1 MVFGSLFRRR
11 KACDQAGQRAPY
23 ASGADFI
30 IQNLPMVK
38 AMLSFT
44 GYNDVDR
51 RLANLASLT
60 KCRVVALC
68 GATDGQDKFIVEKST
83 SAELCKTGQTFTW
96 QHMQPWVST
105 DYASIS
111 NTLPFNDLE
120 SSAILSAPVK
130 NERNI
135 IVGVVIGLTADKQN
149 DINSKLQILH
159 LLTPPLEAELRY
171 MKQIRENR
179 LQEMRIASL
188 NQNIEVL
195 NNDLVKERNIATE
208 SRKLKSAFLTNLSHE
223 IRTPMNAIMGF
234 MYLVQN
240 SKDDAERN
248 ELINIMKQNCHQLL
262 CVIDSLIDIS
272 KIQSNY
278 MLKPPCPVQLNEL
291 LSEVKQKYEARLR
304 RDGKNV
310 TIDTAFALETPN
322 DTIWN
327 SDEIIS
333 KVLDLLMDNACRN
346 TESGK
351 ISISYSINHKEATFC
366 VTNTGTGIKPGSE
379 DKIFD
384 LFDEAPDG
392 SGTAENHGKGGGL
405 AIASKY
411 LALAN
416 GRIWIDTTYKG
427 GACYYFSIPTEKL

>member
-1 MVFGSLFRRR
+1 
-11 KACDQAGQRAPY
+11 
-23 ASGADFI
+23 
-30 IQNLPMVK
+30 MVK
-38 AMLSFT
+38 AMLGFT
-44 GYNDVDR
+44 GYNDVGR

-68 GATDGQDKFIVEKST
+68 GTTDGQDKFIVEKST

-96 QHMQPWVST
+96 QHIQPWVST

-111 NTLPFNDLE
+111 DTLPFNDLE

-195 NNDLVKERNIATE
+195 NNDLDKERNIATE
-208 SRKLKSAFLTNLSHE
+208 SRNLKSAFLTNLSHE

-234 MYLVQN
+234 MDLVQN

-248 ELINIMKQNCHQLL
+248 EFINIMKQNCHQLL

-272 KIQSNY
+272 KLQSNY

-333 KVLDLLMDNACRN
+333 KVMDLLMDNACRN

-366 VTNTGTGIKPGSE
+366 VTDTGAGVKPGSE
-379 DKIFD
+379 DRVFD

-392 SGTAENHGKGGGL
+392 SGTLDNHGKGIGL